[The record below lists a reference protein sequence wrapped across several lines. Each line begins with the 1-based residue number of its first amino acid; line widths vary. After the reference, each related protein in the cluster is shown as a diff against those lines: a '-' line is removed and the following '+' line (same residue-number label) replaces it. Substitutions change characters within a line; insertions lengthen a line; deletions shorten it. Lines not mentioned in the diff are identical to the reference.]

1 MQCVRYS
8 YSKVSPPFRNSAS
21 GPTTQPSTTLSPK
34 RKGENSMKR
43 SGMGLKLPSLKFFV
57 SLSFIPPYLAENFQ

>member
-1 MQCVRYS
+1 
-8 YSKVSPPFRNSAS
+8 
-21 GPTTQPSTTLSPK
+21 
-34 RKGENSMKR
+34 MKR